1 MTTVAPAGT
10 SGGSS
15 PPVSSPCSITV
26 TVVRCTLF
34 MIVSTWMECARWS
47 AKNTSRPRLRNSSTS
62 EPLTA
67 SRGKLAVRLPP
78 EKPTVYSP
86 AAL

>member
-10 SGGSS
+10 SVGSS

-26 TVVRCTLF
+26 TVIRWTLS
-34 MIVSTWMECARWS
+34 MIVSTWMECTRWS
-47 AKNTSRPRLRNSSTS
+47 AKNTSKPRLRNSSTS

-67 SRGKLAVRLPP
+67 SRGKPAVRLPP
-78 EKPTVYSP
+78 DTPTVYSP